1 MLTCNTNWRC
11 CYGKVIL
18 GLIVLFL
25 LIRYAGALRL
35 TVPLLYAFLVPTI
48 FHEWYYAHQP
58 LAEGIWF
65 GMLALVV
72 LSWIVTIVRRMREL
86 F

>member
-1 MLTCNTNWRC
+1 ME
-11 CYGKVIL
+11 KVIL

-25 LIRYAGALRL
+25 LIRYAGVLRL
-35 TVPLLYAFLVPTI
+35 TIPLLYAFLVPTI
-48 FHEWYYAHQP
+48 FHEWYYAHQT
-58 LAEGIWF
+58 LADGIWY

-72 LSWIVTIVRRMREL
+72 LSWIVTTIRRVRDM

>member
-1 MLTCNTNWRC
+1 M
-11 CYGKVIL
+11 GKVIL
-18 GLIVLFL
+18 GLILLFL
-25 LIRYAGALRL
+25 LIRYARALRL

-48 FHEWYYAHQP
+48 FHSWYCAHQA
-58 LAEGIWF
+58 LADGIWY

-72 LSWIVTIVRRMREL
+72 LSWIVPIVQRGREM